1 MLLQELVSENVY
13 QTKDKYEMMRFLSFR
28 AKFLVLLK
36 TVLKN
41 AVETAKQQQL
51 SGANSRIP

>member
-1 MLLQELVSENVY
+1 MLFQELVSENVY

-41 AVETAKQQQL
+41 AVEKSSFSQL
-51 SGANSRIP
+51 